1 MADNEIS
8 VFKTLVPNMIK
19 KVEED
24 YKEHLK
30 KSSASEFMKKVFDMH
45 NSYRKT
51 KEFKNFNGYG
61 NTLLISFDNSST
73 DSDNPNH
80 ATIDVSIYLSGN
92 IPHKLID
99 EYRCYIVYQET
110 LEFIQLYPYYDD
122 SHYSYNP
129 VVDLGLTHLRQD
141 GKVRNSISARIVYEN
156 ICTLLSKQIKDF
168 IISNKSLNEYI
179 DNNTNSEPVW
189 RPREHQSFI
198 FSKNQGLIKKLI
210 DYLDAGN
217 LNGTKIDFLLY
228 SKKVELKKDAVGN
241 IRYFNKD
248 GNGVNIGSY
257 FSSFFASAALA
268 GIIKYEK
275 EGRRFI
281 IKKGPNFEAF
291 KEGKLKAIR

>member
-1 MADNEIS
+1 
-8 VFKTLVPNMIK
+8 MIK

-92 IPHKLID
+92 IPYKLID

-110 LEFIQLYPYYDD
+110 LELIHLYPYYDEGGAEYL
-122 SHYSYNP
+122 SP
-129 VVDLGLTHLRQD
+129 VDLELVHLRQD
-141 GKVRNSISARIVYEN
+141 GNVRNSISSRIVYEN
-156 ICTLLSKQIKDF
+156 ICTFLSKQIRDF
-168 IISNKSLNEYI
+168 IISNISLNEYI
-179 DNNTNSEPVW
+179 GNNTNAEPVW
-189 RPREHQSFI
+189 RPNSSGFI
-198 FSKNQGLIKKLI
+198 FSKNQGLIKKMV
-210 DYLDAGN
+210 DYLDADN
-217 LNGTKIDFLLY
+217 LNGTKIDFLVY
-228 SKKVELKKDAVGN
+228 SQKVKPKKDESGN
-241 IRYFNKD
+241 IIYINKD
-248 GNGVNIGSY
+248 GNGVNINSY